1 MTRLVWGDP
10 DKRLYETGVD
20 RGVFYPQDGV
30 GVPWNGLIAVSE
42 APSGADILEG
52 YYDGSKFRQQ
62 RQSESFEAKLT
73 AYTYP
78 KEFRGYDGLAEV
90 GHAQQRRRPFNLSY
104 RTRVGNDESRDFSYL
119 IHLVYNAVASPSS
132 PSFSSIGTGVDAVP
146 FEWNITTIPDFL
158 PSGEAASH
166 VIVNPQIAYPWA
178 VKQLEDLLYGSPDS
192 ESRFPTMHEIVQLF
206 EDTSILRITDHGDGT
221 WTADGPDEVIQ
232 MLTADMFEITWPSA
246 VYIDSTTYRISSL

>member
-1 MTRLVWGDP
+1 MSRLVWGDP
-10 DKRLYETGVD
+10 VKSIYETGID

-30 GVPWNGLIAVSE
+30 GVPWNGLTAVSE
-42 APSGADILEG
+42 APSGADITQG

-62 RQSESFEAKLT
+62 RLGESFAAKLI

-78 KEFRGYDGLAEV
+78 AEFRGYDGLAEV

-104 RTRVGNDESRDFSYL
+104 RTKVGNDESADFSYL

-132 PSFSSIGTGVDAVP
+132 QSFSSIGAGSDAIP
-146 FEWNITTIPDFL
+146 FEWDITTIPDFL
-158 PSGEAASH
+158 PTGEAASH

-178 VKQLEDLLYGSPDS
+178 VNTLENMLYGSMDS
-192 ESRFPTMHEIVQLF
+192 DPRFPSMHEIVQLF
-206 EDTSILRITDHGDGT
+206 EDASILRITDHGDGT

-246 VYIDSTTYRISSL
+246 VYINSTTYQISSL